1 MRSDESI
8 LKRMRS
14 LFNRVNYPFPYIINS
29 ILVVAVDWRVSWS
42 VGCVGYISVVVVEI
56 GSMLM
61 IGCRV
66 RGFVVVAV
74 WVLAWGNNYS
84 SCARQRSGFVLM
96 IEFNMG
102 LFLNSFSVGEVM
114 GGYFVVDGVV
124 ADYNGLLVMISM
136 MINEALDEVSGVF
149 VGGLVLILFSVIY
162 GGFLLGCDVEVL
174 AVSRSIAIE
183 LSFVA
188 SIVVVILV
196 ETP

>member
-1 MRSDESI
+1 
-8 LKRMRS
+8 MRS
-14 LFNRVNYPFPYIINS
+14 LFNRVNYPFTYIINS
-29 ILVVAVDWRVSWS
+29 ILVVAVDWRMNWR

-74 WVLAWGNNYS
+74 WVLAWGNNDC

-102 LFLNSFSVGEVM
+102 FFLNSFSVGEVM

-136 MINEALDEVSGVF
+136 MIHEALDEVSGVF